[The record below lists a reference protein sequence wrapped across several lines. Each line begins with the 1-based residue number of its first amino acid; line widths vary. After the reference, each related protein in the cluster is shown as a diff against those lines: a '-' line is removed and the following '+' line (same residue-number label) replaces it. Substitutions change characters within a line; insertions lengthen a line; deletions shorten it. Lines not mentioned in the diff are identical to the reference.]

1 MIWKNSYKHFQTLEE
16 PCRKI
21 PTFGKDAGQIS
32 ESVKMSET
40 PTKENAASESGDLDL
55 VHRSQA
61 GDLSAYEELVRRYHG
76 RIYGLIYSMVSS
88 REDAEDL
95 AQEVFVKAWKALGHF
110 REQAGF
116 YTWIYRIALNRTINF
131 RKRRNR
137 RKTVDEFDPDIKT
150 AESYREFSSKG
161 SVLRK
166 MSLGEFQRKMNAA
179 MLKLSEKHRAVVT
192 MHDIQGMPHGEIAKI
207 MGCSEGTVRSRL
219 FYAHK
224 QLQAE
229 LAEFVK

>member
-1 MIWKNSYKHFQTLEE
+1 MSDESKTDPGPQSPDDLE
-16 PCRKI
+16 
-21 PTFGKDAGQIS
+21 
-32 ESVKMSET
+32 
-40 PTKENAASESGDLDL
+40 L

-61 GDLSAYEELVRRYHG
+61 GDIAAYEELVRRYHS
-76 RIYGLIYSMVSS
+76 RIYGLVYGMTSN
-88 REDAEDL
+88 REDAEDMV
-95 AQEVFVKAWKALGHF
+95 QEVFVKAWKALGNF
-110 REQAGF
+110 RGQSGF

-137 RKTVDEFDPDIKT
+137 RQTVSFDEFDPDVKT
-150 AESYREFSSKG
+150 SESYREFSSKG

-166 MSLGEFQRKMNAA
+166 MSLSEFQEKMNAA

-192 MHDIQGMPHGEIAKI
+192 MHDIQGMSHAEIADV
-207 MGCSEGTVRSRL
+207 MDCSEGTVRSRL

>member
-1 MIWKNSYKHFQTLEE
+1 MNKVPKTEQSEKE
-16 PCRKI
+16 P
-21 PTFGKDAGQIS
+21 D
-32 ESVKMSET
+32 
-40 PTKENAASESGDLDL
+40 DLSL
-55 VHRSQA
+55 VHRAQA
-61 GDLSAYEELVRRYHG
+61 GDFSAYEELVRRYHG
-76 RIYGLIYSMVSS
+76 KIYGLVYGMVSN

-110 REQAGF
+110 REQSGF

-137 RKTVDEFDPDIKT
+137 RQTVNFDEFDPDIKT

-166 MSLGEFQRKMNAA
+166 MSLSEFQEKMNAA
-179 MLKLSEKHRAVVT
+179 MLTLSDKHRAVVT
-192 MHDIQGMPHGEIAKI
+192 MHDVQGMPHAEIAKI
-207 MGCSEGTVRSRL
+207 MSCSEGTVRSRL

-224 QLQAE
+224 KLQAE

>member
-1 MIWKNSYKHFQTLEE
+1 VFSGRFSFSKAGKNRYKQFQSLE
-16 PCRKI
+16 
-21 PTFGKDAGQIS
+21 
-32 ESVKMSET
+32 KMSET
-40 PTKENAASESGDLDL
+40 PKAQINSEGPDDFSLI
-55 VHRSQA
+55 HRSQA
-61 GDLSAYEELVRRYHG
+61 GDTAAYEELVRRYHG
-76 RIYGLIYSMVSS
+76 KIYGLVYSMTSS

-95 AQEVFVKAWKALGHF
+95 TQEVFVKAWKALGQF
-110 REQAGF
+110 REQSGF

-137 RKTVDEFDPDIKT
+137 RQTVTFDEFDPDIKT

-166 MSLGEFQRKMNAA
+166 MSLGEFQEKMNKA
-179 MLKLSEKHRAVVT
+179 MLRLSDKHRAVVT
-192 MHDIQGMPHGEIAKI
+192 MYDVQGMPHAEIANV
-207 MGCSEGTVRSRL
+207 MRCSEGTVRSRL

>member
-1 MIWKNSYKHFQTLEE
+1 MSNDQKTELS
-16 PCRKI
+16 
-21 PTFGKDAGQIS
+21 S
-32 ESVKMSET
+32 EG
-40 PTKENAASESGDLDL
+40 PNDLDL

-61 GDLSAYEELVRRYHG
+61 GDSAAYEQLVRRYHG
-76 RIYGLIYSMVSS
+76 RIYGLIYSMTSS

-95 AQEVFVKAWKALGHF
+95 VQEVFVKAWKALGHF
-110 REQAGF
+110 REQSGF
-116 YTWIYRIALNRTINF
+116 YTWIYRIALNCTINF
-131 RKRRNR
+131 RKKRNR
-137 RKTVDEFDPDIKT
+137 RQTVTFDEFDPDIKT

-166 MSLGEFQRKMNAA
+166 MSLGEFQEKMNGAL
-179 MLKLSEKHRAVVT
+179 LKLSEKHRAVVV
-192 MHDIQGMPHGEIAKI
+192 MYDVQGMPHAEIAKV
-207 MGCSEGTVRSRL
+207 MRCSEGTVRSRL

>member
-1 MIWKNSYKHFQTLEE
+1 MSNDQ
-16 PCRKI
+16 KI
-21 PTFGKDAGQIS
+21 ELS
-32 ESVKMSET
+32 
-40 PTKENAASESGDLDL
+40 SGDPNDLDL

-61 GDLSAYEELVRRYHG
+61 GDSAAYEELVRRYHG
-76 RIYGLIYSMVSS
+76 KIYGLIYSMTSS

-116 YTWIYRIALNRTINF
+116 YTWIYRIALNCTINF
-131 RKRRNR
+131 RKKRNR
-137 RKTVDEFDPDIKT
+137 RQTVTFDEFDPDIKT

-166 MSLGEFQRKMNAA
+166 MSLGEFQEKMNGAL
-179 MLKLSEKHRAVVT
+179 LKLSEKHRAVVI
-192 MHDIQGMPHGEIAKI
+192 MHDVQGMPHAEIAKVVR
-207 MGCSEGTVRSRL
+207 CSEGTVRSRL

>member
-1 MIWKNSYKHFQTLEE
+1 MSNE
-16 PCRKI
+16 PKTELR
-21 PTFGKDAGQIS
+21 S
-32 ESVKMSET
+32 EY
-40 PTKENAASESGDLDL
+40 PDDLDL

-61 GDLSAYEELVRRYHG
+61 GDSAAYEELVRRYHG
-76 RIYGLIYSMVSS
+76 RIYGLVYSMTSS

-110 REQAGF
+110 REQSGF

-137 RKTVDEFDPDIKT
+137 RQTVNFDEFDPDIKT

-166 MSLGEFQRKMNAA
+166 MSLGEFQEKMNGAL
-179 MLKLSEKHRAVVT
+179 LKLSEKHRAVVV
-192 MHDIQGMPHGEIAKI
+192 MHDVQGMAHADIAKVVR
-207 MGCSEGTVRSRL
+207 CSEGTVRSRL

>member
-1 MIWKNSYKHFQTLEE
+1 MSDKPIEQTDTPE
-16 PCRKI
+16 P
-21 PTFGKDAGQIS
+21 D
-32 ESVKMSET
+32 
-40 PTKENAASESGDLDL
+40 DLDL

-61 GDLSAYEELVRRYHG
+61 GDFAAYEELVRRYHG
-76 RIYGLIYSMVSS
+76 KIYGLVYSMVSS

-95 AQEVFVKAWKALGHF
+95 VQEVFVKAWKALGHF
-110 REQAGF
+110 REQSGF
-116 YTWIYRIALNRTINF
+116 YTWIYRIAINRTINF

-137 RKTVDEFDPDIKT
+137 RQTVNFDEFDPDIKT

-166 MSLGEFQRKMNAA
+166 MSLSEFRGKMNEA
-179 MLKLSEKHRAVVT
+179 MMRLSDKHRAVVT
-192 MHDIQGMPHGEIAKI
+192 MYDIQEMPHAEIAKI

-229 LAEFVK
+229 LAEFAK

>member
-1 MIWKNSYKHFQTLEE
+1 LDPRYSKSA
-16 PCRKI
+16 
-21 PTFGKDAGQIS
+21 FGIS
-32 ESVKMSET
+32 KRSEAAKMNET
-40 PTKENAASESGDLDL
+40 PKTEQSSAEPDDLTL

-61 GDLSAYEELVRRYHG
+61 GDFSAYEELVRRYHG
-76 RIYGLIYSMVSS
+76 KIYGLVYGMVSN

-95 AQEVFVKAWKALGHF
+95 VQEVFVKAWKALGHF
-110 REQAGF
+110 RAQSGF

-131 RKRRNR
+131 RKRRTR
-137 RKTVDEFDPDIKT
+137 RQTTSFDEFDPDIKT

-166 MSLGEFQRKMNAA
+166 MSLSEFQEKMNVAL
-179 MLKLSEKHRAVVT
+179 LKLSEKHRAVVT
-192 MHDIQGMPHGEIAKI
+192 MHDVQGMPHAEISKI

>member
-1 MIWKNSYKHFQTLEE
+1 MRNNPKNE
-16 PCRKI
+16 PSSEI
-21 PTFGKDAGQIS
+21 PD
-32 ESVKMSET
+32 
-40 PTKENAASESGDLDL
+40 DLDL
-55 VHRSQA
+55 VRRSQA
-61 GDLSAYEELVRRYHG
+61 GDTAAYEELIRRYHG
-76 RIYGLIYSMVSS
+76 KIYGLVYSMTSS

-95 AQEVFVKAWKALGHF
+95 TQEVFVKAWKALGHF
-110 REQAGF
+110 REQSGF

-137 RKTVDEFDPDIKT
+137 RQTVDFDEFDPDIKT

-166 MSLGEFQRKMNAA
+166 MSLGEFQEKMNAA
-179 MLKLSEKHRAVVT
+179 LLKLSEKHRAVVV
-192 MHDIQGMPHGEIAKI
+192 MHDVQEMPHADIAKV
-207 MGCSEGTVRSRL
+207 MHCSEGTVRSRL

-229 LAEFVK
+229 LAEFMK

>member
-1 MIWKNSYKHFQTLEE
+1 MTKNPKNE
-16 PCRKI
+16 PSSEI
-21 PTFGKDAGQIS
+21 PD
-32 ESVKMSET
+32 
-40 PTKENAASESGDLDL
+40 DLDL
-55 VHRSQA
+55 VRRSQA
-61 GDLSAYEELVRRYHG
+61 GDTAAYEELIRRYHG
-76 RIYGLIYSMVSS
+76 KIYGLVYSMTSS

-95 AQEVFVKAWKALGHF
+95 TQEVFVKAWKALGHF
-110 REQAGF
+110 REQSGF

-137 RKTVDEFDPDIKT
+137 RQTVDFDEFDPDIKT

-166 MSLGEFQRKMNAA
+166 MSLGEFQEKMNAA
-179 MLKLSEKHRAVVT
+179 LLKLSEKHRAVVV
-192 MHDIQGMPHGEIAKI
+192 MRDVQEMPHADIAKV
-207 MGCSEGTVRSRL
+207 MHCSEGTVRSRL

-229 LAEFVK
+229 LAEFMK

>member
-1 MIWKNSYKHFQTLEE
+1 MEQMSTDPKKEQNVEE
-16 PCRKI
+16 P
-21 PTFGKDAGQIS
+21 S
-32 ESVKMSET
+32 
-40 PTKENAASESGDLDL
+40 DLDL

-61 GDLSAYEELVRRYHG
+61 GDTAAYEVLVRRYHS
-76 RIYGLIYSMVSS
+76 RIYGLTYSMTSS

-137 RKTVDEFDPDIKT
+137 RQTVTFDEFDPDIKT

-166 MSLGEFQRKMNAA
+166 MSLGEFQEKMNKA

-192 MHDIQGMPHGEIAKI
+192 MYDVQGMPHAEIAKV
-207 MGCSEGTVRSRL
+207 MRCSEGTVRSRL

>member
-1 MIWKNSYKHFQTLEE
+1 MSNDSKTE
-16 PCRKI
+16 P
-21 PTFGKDAGQIS
+21 S
-32 ESVKMSET
+32 
-40 PTKENAASESGDLDL
+40 SGGSDDLNL
-55 VHRSQA
+55 VHRSQT
-61 GDLSAYEELVRRYHG
+61 GDTAAYEELVRRYHG
-76 RIYGLIYSMVSS
+76 RIYGLIYSMTSS

-110 REQAGF
+110 REQSGF

-137 RKTVDEFDPDIKT
+137 RQTVTFDEFDPDIKT

-166 MSLGEFQRKMNAA
+166 MSLGEFQTKMNEA
-179 MLKLSEKHRAVVT
+179 MLKLSEKHRAVVV
-192 MHDIQGMPHGEIAKI
+192 MHDVQEMPHADIAKV
-207 MGCSEGTVRSRL
+207 MHCSEGTVRSRL

-229 LAEFVK
+229 LSEFVK

>member
-1 MIWKNSYKHFQTLEE
+1 MSNNPKNEQS
-16 PCRKI
+16 
-21 PTFGKDAGQIS
+21 
-32 ESVKMSET
+32 
-40 PTKENAASESGDLDL
+40 SGAPDDLNL

-61 GDLSAYEELVRRYHG
+61 GDIAAYEELVRRYHS
-76 RIYGLIYSMVSS
+76 RIYGLIYSMTSS

-137 RKTVDEFDPDIKT
+137 RQTVDFDEFDPDIKT

-166 MSLGEFQRKMNAA
+166 MSLGEFQEKMNAA
-179 MLKLSEKHRAVVT
+179 LLKLSEKHRAVVV
-192 MHDIQGMPHGEIAKI
+192 MHDVQEMPHADIAKV
-207 MGCSEGTVRSRL
+207 MHCSEGTVRSRL

-229 LAEFVK
+229 LAEFIK

>member
-1 MIWKNSYKHFQTLEE
+1 MRNNPKNE
-16 PCRKI
+16 PSSEI
-21 PTFGKDAGQIS
+21 PD
-32 ESVKMSET
+32 
-40 PTKENAASESGDLDL
+40 DLDL
-55 VHRSQA
+55 VRRSQA
-61 GDLSAYEELVRRYHG
+61 GDTAAYEELIRRYHG
-76 RIYGLIYSMVSS
+76 KIYGLVYSMTSS

-110 REQAGF
+110 REQSGF

-137 RKTVDEFDPDIKT
+137 RQTVDFDEFDPDIKT

-166 MSLGEFQRKMNAA
+166 MSLGEFQEKMNAA
-179 MLKLSEKHRAVVT
+179 LLKLSEKHRAVVV
-192 MHDIQGMPHGEIAKI
+192 MRDVQEMPHADIAKV
-207 MGCSEGTVRSRL
+207 MHCSEGTVRSRL

-229 LAEFVK
+229 LAEFMK

>member
-1 MIWKNSYKHFQTLEE
+1 LGSGIRVSKYWKNKPLFFSITIE
-16 PCRKI
+16 
-21 PTFGKDAGQIS
+21 
-32 ESVKMSET
+32 KMSNELK
-40 PTKENAASESGDLDL
+40 KEQIQQEPDDIEL

-61 GDLSAYEELVRRYHG
+61 GDFAAYEELIRRYH
-76 RIYGLIYSMVSS
+76 RKVYGLVYSMVSS

-95 AQEVFVKAWKALGHF
+95 VQEIFIKAWKALGHF
-110 REQAGF
+110 REQSGF

-137 RKTVDEFDPDIKT
+137 SKTVTFDEFDPDIKT
-150 AESYREFSSKG
+150 SESYREFSSKG

-166 MSLGEFQRKMNAA
+166 MSLGEFQDKMNKA
-179 MLKLSEKHRAVVT
+179 LLTLSEKHRAVVV
-192 MHDIQGMPHGEIAKI
+192 MHDIQEMPHANIAKV
-207 MGCSEGTVRSRL
+207 MSCSEGTIRSRL

-224 QLQAE
+224 QLQAA

>member
-1 MIWKNSYKHFQTLEE
+1 MSEIPKTDQQPEE
-16 PCRKI
+16 P
-21 PTFGKDAGQIS
+21 
-32 ESVKMSET
+32 
-40 PTKENAASESGDLDL
+40 NDLDL
-55 VHRSQA
+55 VHRSQV
-61 GDLSAYEELVRRYHG
+61 GDTAAYEELVRRYHG
-76 RIYGLIYSMVSS
+76 KIYGLVYGMTSN

-110 REQAGF
+110 REQSGF

-137 RKTVDEFDPDIKT
+137 RQTVNFDEFDPDIKT

-166 MSLGEFQRKMNAA
+166 MSLGEFQEKMNGAL
-179 MLKLSEKHRAVVT
+179 LKLSEKHRSVVT
-192 MHDIQGMPHGEIAKI
+192 MHDVQGMSHGEIAKV
-207 MGCSEGTVRSRL
+207 MHCSEGTVRSRL

>member
-1 MIWKNSYKHFQTLEE
+1 MTKNPKNE
-16 PCRKI
+16 PSSEI
-21 PTFGKDAGQIS
+21 PD
-32 ESVKMSET
+32 
-40 PTKENAASESGDLDL
+40 DLDL
-55 VHRSQA
+55 VRRSQA
-61 GDLSAYEELVRRYHG
+61 GDTAAYEELIRRYHG
-76 RIYGLIYSMVSS
+76 KIYGLVYSMTSS

-110 REQAGF
+110 REQSGF

-137 RKTVDEFDPDIKT
+137 RQTVDFDEFDPDIKT

-166 MSLGEFQRKMNAA
+166 MSLGEFQEKMNAA
-179 MLKLSEKHRAVVT
+179 LLKLSEKHRAVVV
-192 MHDIQGMPHGEIAKI
+192 MRDVQEMPHADIAKV
-207 MGCSEGTVRSRL
+207 MHCSEGTVRSRL

-229 LAEFVK
+229 LAEFMK

>member
-1 MIWKNSYKHFQTLEE
+1 MEKNRKKFQRLEKTAVE
-16 PCRKI
+16 VPAFV
-21 PTFGKDAGQIS
+21 T
-32 ESVKMSET
+32 MSEN
-40 PTKENAASESGDLDL
+40 PTSEQAAAQPDDLSL

-61 GDLSAYEELVRRYHG
+61 GDFSAYEELVRRYHG
-76 RIYGLIYSMVSS
+76 RIYGLVYSMVSS
-88 REDAEDL
+88 REDAEDVT
-95 AQEVFVKAWKALGHF
+95 QEVFVKAWKALGHF
-110 REQAGF
+110 REQSGF

-137 RKTVDEFDPDIKT
+137 RQTVNLDEFDPDIKT
-150 AESYREFSSKG
+150 AESYREFSTKG

-166 MSLGEFQRKMNAA
+166 MSLSEFQEKMNAA

-192 MHDIQGMPHGEIAKI
+192 MHDVQGLPHADIAKI